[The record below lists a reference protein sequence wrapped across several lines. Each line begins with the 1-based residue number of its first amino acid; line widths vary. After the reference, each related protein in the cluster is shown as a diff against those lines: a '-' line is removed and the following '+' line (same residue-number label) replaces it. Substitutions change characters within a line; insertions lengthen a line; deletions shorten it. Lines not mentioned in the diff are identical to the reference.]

1 MTGGRKDSECEPL
14 GFRMGQKE
22 RSTVSFSRIIN
33 ARSWFSPAA
42 LVLVFSAAWLLPGGC
57 PQPVGPADSSSTSTN
72 NDALVQDSGNP
83 NDGYQAPD
91 QDGSQL
97 SGDSPAEV
105 APDDPGSG
113 DQAGPGGPAGDGS
126 DDGTG
131 DDSPTAVETGGDM
144 NGDGKVDVMDIRG
157 FVLALMDPNA
167 YEQAYPNG
175 DLAKADVNGDGKLN
189 GYDIDAFREL
199 ILGQ

>member
-1 MTGGRKDSECEPL
+1 
-14 GFRMGQKE
+14 
-22 RSTVSFSRIIN
+22 
-33 ARSWFSPAA
+33 
-42 LVLVFSAAWLLPGGC
+42 
-57 PQPVGPADSSSTSTN
+57 
-72 NDALVQDSGNP
+72 
-83 NDGYQAPD
+83 
-91 QDGSQL
+91 
-97 SGDSPAEV
+97 
-105 APDDPGSG
+105 
-113 DQAGPGGPAGDGS
+113 
-126 DDGTG
+126 
-131 DDSPTAVETGGDM
+131 M